1 MRGPSVGAADVDADV
16 DAGAD
21 VVVADANDDSSVS
34 IS

>member
-21 VVVADANDDSSVS
+21 VVVAAENDDSSLS